1 MFSSRFHWDF
11 RTNRLT
17 QALEARRRD
26 GARILDLTESNPT
39 RAGFEY
45 PPETVRAFDDPRVL
59 VYEPSPAGAAEARQ
73 AVASYYAARGERV
86 VTGRILL
93 TASTSEAYAWLFKLL
108 CDAGDHVL
116 VPRPSYPL
124 FEFLANLESV
134 EVRPY
139 PLVYHGGWSIDLDS
153 LAAAVSERT
162 RAVVLVNPNN
172 PTGSYVKRAELEALS
187 RLCAQ
192 RRVALISDEVFSDYA
207 LEEAPDE
214 ERVATLVG
222 VEECLT
228 FSMSGL
234 SKVAGLPQM
243 KLGWM
248 VASGPAKLQAEAME
262 KLEWIADTYLSVS
275 TPVACAAAKLLAS
288 GVLVQRQIR
297 ERTAG
302 NLAVAREAL
311 AGSAAGILAV
321 EGGWYITVRMPR
333 IRGEEDWAIQLL
345 DSRERSDAAGLLLR
359 FRIGSVPDREPAH
372 HARGVPRGDRA
383 AAARGRV
390 TAVIVL
396 KHSFRNLWK

>member
-1 MFSSRFHWDF
+1 V
-11 RTNRLT
+11 
-17 QALEARRRD
+17 
-26 GARILDLTESNPT
+26 
-39 RAGFEY
+39 Y
-45 PPETVRAFDDPRVL
+45 PPEIVRAFDDPRML
-59 VYEPSPAGAAEARQ
+59 VYEPSPAGAAAARE
-73 AVASYYAARGERV
+73 AVASYYAARGARV
-86 VTGRILL
+86 ETGRILL

-134 EVRPY
+134 EVRSY
-139 PLVYHGGWSIDLDS
+139 PLSYHGGWAIDLES

-172 PTGSYVKRAELEALS
+172 PTGSYVKRAEMQTLA

-192 RRVALISDEVFSDYA
+192 RRIALISDEVFSDYA
-207 LEEAPDE
+207 LTPDA
-214 ERVATLVG
+214 ERVATLAG
-222 VEECLT
+222 VEECLA

-243 KLGWM
+243 KLGWV
-248 VASGPAKLQAEAME
+248 VAGGPAKLRAEAMA

-275 TPVACAAAKLLAS
+275 TPVACAAARLLAS
-288 GVLVQRQIR
+288 GMLVQRQIR

-302 NLAVAREAL
+302 NLAVARAAL
-311 AGSAAGILAV
+311 AGSAADILVV

-345 DSRERSDAAGLLLR
+345 SQESVLTQPGFFYDFESEAFLIVSLLTMPEVFREG
-359 FRIGSVPDREPAH
+359 I
-372 HARGVPRGDRA
+372 ARLKRA
-383 AAARGRV
+383 V
-390 TAVIVL
+390 E
-396 KHSFRNLWK
+396 

>member
-1 MFSSRFHWDF
+1 V
-11 RTNRLT
+11 
-17 QALEARRRD
+17 E
-26 GARILDLTESNPT
+26 TE
-39 RAGFEY
+39 
-45 PPETVRAFDDPRVL
+45 
-59 VYEPSPAGAAEARQ
+59 
-73 AVASYYAARGERV
+73 
-86 VTGRILL
+86 RILL

-134 EVRPY
+134 EVRQY
-139 PLVYHGGWSIDLDS
+139 PLAYHGGWTIDLDA

-192 RRVALISDEVFSDYA
+192 RRIALISDEVFSDYA
-207 LEEAPDE
+207 LGEAARSE
-214 ERVATLVG
+214 AAERVLTLVG
-222 VEECLT
+222 IEECLA

-248 VASGPAKLQAEAME
+248 VASGPAKLRAEAME

-275 TPVACAAAKLLAS
+275 TPVACAAARLLAS
-288 GVLVQRQIR
+288 GEAVQRQIR

-302 NLAVAREAL
+302 NLAAAREAL

-333 IRGEEDWAIQLL
+333 IRSEEDWAIQLL
-345 DSRERSDAAGLLLR
+345 AQESVLTQPGFFYDFESEAFLIVSLLTLPEVFREGIMRLR
-359 FRIGSVPDREPAH
+359 
-372 HARGVPRGDRA
+372 RA
-383 AAARGRV
+383 V
-390 TAVIVL
+390 E
-396 KHSFRNLWK
+396 